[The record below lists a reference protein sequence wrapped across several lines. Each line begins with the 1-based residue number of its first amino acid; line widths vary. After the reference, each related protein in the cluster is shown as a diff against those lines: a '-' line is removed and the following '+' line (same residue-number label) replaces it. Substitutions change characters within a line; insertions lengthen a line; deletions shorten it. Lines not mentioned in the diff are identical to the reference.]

1 MFGKSEGVNRM
12 REKNIYLYILKEMTW
27 QPTIGWRKTL
37 VLRQLLIQ
45 CFLVKEIGFGS
56 SLNPLYLTKTLV
68 IYSFIIG
75 LIVVKKF
82 VFIALLDKQ
91 WFISK

>member
-1 MFGKSEGVNRM
+1 MQLETLKAKQWS
-12 REKNIYLYILKEMTW
+12 NIIKKKIYIYSCDDVTSIKAKEY
-27 QPTIGWRKTL
+27 KL
-37 VLRQLLIQ
+37 
-45 CFLVKEIGFGS
+45 KEIGIGS